1 MPAPPSCCHS
11 KLSILGRSSLHSY
24 ASMGHCKIFAIISIS
39 RNGHRMAN
47 GRRRRVLSCANREYK
62 TNDSSV
68 GGAVVVSSASRR
80 FASVISHNAVWRFTF
95 GNVAVAP
102 PPRRLLVQIYRANFF
117 SDVSIEHAHYI
128 VPAPIR
134 RDPHNSKANKLHDTC
149 SPVAIRAVFWESL
162 TVKPR
167 ILTASCLI
175 DLALLRNAHVV
186 AAAAASDAINSL
198 VNMRKYFANEW
209 F

>member
-1 MPAPPSCCHS
+1 MATEW
-11 KLSILGRSSLHSY
+11 
-24 ASMGHCKIFAIISIS
+24 
-39 RNGHRMAN
+39 RM
-47 GRRRRVLSCANREYK
+47 
-62 TNDSSV
+62 D
-68 GGAVVVSSASRR
+68 VVVEFSHVRTANTKQTIARSAARGGCVKCEPTFCIGNFAQCCMTVYFWERRGRAPSS
-80 FASVISHNAVWRFTF
+80 
-95 GNVAVAP
+95 P
-102 PPRRLLVQIYRANFF
+102 LLVQIYRANFF